1 MRVYWTEIASK
12 HQINHVVWETSS
24 AIAFRKVRN
33 VWNIVASVHFSSVF
47 VFFSSTKIFCSSASI
62 KSVRYIRLGV
72 HSCNFRLAIEF
83 LFHNFRHTIFF
94 HFELAGHF
102 VCVSYEIECFHGMPK
117 HTIFWITA
125 FVFRF
130 FFGVIFHW
138 IQLTHFL
145 SSCSGSLCLSWRLFI
160 EQNLLASC
168 DLRCIAQTTTNKD
181 ISSDCKKKFAI
192 CQRNRIK
199 SFRWHKQTWS

>member
-1 MRVYWTEIASK
+1 MNSAVRVYRTEIASK

-33 VWNIVASVHFSSVF
+33 VWNIVASVHFSSAF
-47 VFFSSTKIFCSSASI
+47 VFSFSTKIFFSSASI
-62 KSVRYIRLGV
+62 ESVRYIRLGV

-83 LFHNFRHTIFF
+83 LFHNFHHTIFF

-102 VCVSYEIECFHGMPK
+102 VCVSYEIECFHGMLK

-130 FFGVIFHW
+130 YFVGVIFHW

-145 SSCSGSLCLSWRLFI
+145 SSCSGSLSLSLS
-160 EQNLLASC
+160 LLTAIYWTKFTRFMWFTLHC
-168 DLRCIAQTTTNKD
+168 TNNNKHRY
-181 ISSDCKKKFAI
+181 F
-192 CQRNRIK
+192 
-199 SFRWHKQTWS
+199 

>member
-1 MRVYWTEIASK
+1 MRNLKCYRLSQSPK
-12 HQINHVVWETSS
+12 RLKYCSFS
-24 AIAFRKVRN
+24 AF
-33 VWNIVASVHFSSVF
+33 
-47 VFFSSTKIFCSSASI
+47 FFSICFFLFSTKIFFSSASI
-62 KSVRYIRLGV
+62 ESVRYIRLGV

-83 LFHNFRHTIFF
+83 LFHNFRHAIFF

-102 VCVSYEIECFHGMPK
+102 VCVSYEIECFHGMLK

-130 FFGVIFHW
+130 FSLGVIFHW

-145 SSCSGSLCLSWRLFI
+145 SSCSGSLSLCLSWRLFI

-192 CQRNRIK
+192 HQRNRIK